1 MHVWKKIQALL
12 WKILRVMIKY
22 QLKCRSEICSEEKEF
37 DGWFK
42 SIEAYEKQKL
52 QRLINCPICGSDK
65 VEKLLTAPSL
75 KTNTNKISNV
85 QDKFKNSTNDGSFLG
100 NINSD
105 SISTLLRTLKKE
117 VQKNSTFVGNEF
129 VSQVRSMKKGK
140 IIEKPIHGHGTNK
153 EIKEL
158 RDEGID
164 VINIPWI
171 PDDH

>member
-1 MHVWKKIQALL
+1 
-12 WKILRVMIKY
+12 MIKY
-22 QLKCRSEICSEEKEF
+22 QLKCKSGFCFNEKEF
-37 DGWFK
+37 DGWFQ

-75 KTNTNKISNV
+75 KTNKIKTADIKDE
-85 QDKFKNSTNDGSFLG
+85 QFKNSKNNETFLG
-100 NINSD
+100 NPDTDN
-105 SISTLLRTLKKE
+105 ISTLLRTLKKE

-129 VSQVRSMKKGK
+129 VSQVRSMREGK
-140 IIEKPIHGHGTNK
+140 IKEKPVHGHGTNK

-164 VINIPWI
+164 IINIPWI
-171 PDDH
+171 SEDH

>member
-1 MHVWKKIQALL
+1 
-12 WKILRVMIKY
+12 MIKY
-22 QLKCRSEICSEEKEF
+22 QLKCRSKICSDQKEF

-42 SIEAYEKQKL
+42 NIEAYEKQKQ

-75 KTNTNKISNV
+75 KTNKNKTSDIK
-85 QDKFKNSTNDGSFLG
+85 DKQFNNYKNNETFLG
-100 NINSD
+100 NVDSD
-105 SISTLLRTLKKE
+105 NITTLLRTLKKE
-117 VQKNSTFVGNEF
+117 VQKNSTFVGNKF
-129 VSQVRSMKKGK
+129 VSEVRSMKEGK
-140 IIEKPIHGHGTNK
+140 IKEKPIYGHGTNK

-171 PDDH
+171 SEDH

>member
-1 MHVWKKIQALL
+1 
-12 WKILRVMIKY
+12 MIKY
-22 QLKCRSEICSEEKEF
+22 QLKCRSNICSDEKEF

-42 SIEAYEKQKL
+42 SIDAYEKQKL

-75 KTNTNKISNV
+75 KTNKNKTSDIK
-85 QDKFKNSTNDGSFLG
+85 DKQFKNSKKNETFLG
-100 NINSD
+100 NLDSD
-105 SISTLLRTLKKE
+105 NISTLLRTLKKE

-129 VSQVRSMKKGK
+129 VSQVRSMKEGK
-140 IIEKPIHGHGTNK
+140 IKEKPIHGHGTNK

-158 RDEGID
+158 RNEGID

-171 PDDH
+171 SEDH

>member
-1 MHVWKKIQALL
+1 
-12 WKILRVMIKY
+12 MIKY
-22 QLKCRSEICSEEKEF
+22 KLKCRSKICSDEKEF

-42 SIEAYEKQKL
+42 SIEAYEKQKH

-75 KTNTNKISNV
+75 KTNKNKTSDIED
-85 QDKFKNSTNDGSFLG
+85 QHLKNAKNNDIFLG
-100 NINSD
+100 NVASD
-105 SISTLLRTLKKE
+105 NISTLLRTIKKE

-129 VSQVRSMKKGK
+129 VSQVRSMKEGK
-140 IIEKPIHGHGTNK
+140 IKEKPIHGHGTNK

-164 VINIPWI
+164 VVNIPWI
-171 PDDH
+171 SEDH

>member
-1 MHVWKKIQALL
+1 
-12 WKILRVMIKY
+12 MIKY
-22 QLKCRSEICSEEKEF
+22 QLKCRSKICSDEKEF

-42 SIEAYEKQKL
+42 SIDAYEKQKL

-65 VEKLLTAPSL
+65 VEKLLTTPSL
-75 KTNTNKISNV
+75 KTNKNKTSDIK
-85 QDKFKNSTNDGSFLG
+85 DKLFKNSKKNETFLG
-100 NINSD
+100 NVD
-105 SISTLLRTLKKE
+105 SENISTLLRTLKKE

-129 VSQVRSMKKGK
+129 FSQVRSMKEGK
-140 IIEKPIHGHGTNK
+140 IKEKPIHGHGTNK

-171 PDDH
+171 SEDH

>member
-1 MHVWKKIQALL
+1 
-12 WKILRVMIKY
+12 MIKY
-22 QLKCRSEICSEEKEF
+22 QLNCRSKICSEEKEF

-42 SIEAYEKQKL
+42 SIDAYEKQKL

-75 KTNTNKISNV
+75 KTNKNKTSDIK
-85 QDKFKNSTNDGSFLG
+85 DKQFKNSKNNETFLG
-100 NINSD
+100 NVNLNH
-105 SISTLLRTLKKE
+105 ISTLLRTLKKE

-129 VSQVRSMKKGK
+129 VSKVRSMKEGK
-140 IIEKPIHGHGTNK
+140 IKEKPIHGHGTNK

-171 PDDH
+171 SDDH

>member
-1 MHVWKKIQALL
+1 
-12 WKILRVMIKY
+12 MIKY
-22 QLKCRSEICSEEKEF
+22 QLKCRSKICSEEKEF

-42 SIEAYEKQKL
+42 SIDAYEKQKL

-65 VEKLLTAPSL
+65 VEKLLTTPSL
-75 KTNTNKISNV
+75 KTNKNKTSDIK
-85 QDKFKNSTNDGSFLG
+85 DKLFKNSKKNETFLG
-100 NINSD
+100 NVDSD
-105 SISTLLRTLKKE
+105 NISTLLRTLKKE

-129 VSQVRSMKKGK
+129 VSQVRSMKEGK
-140 IIEKPIHGHGTNK
+140 IKEKPIHGHGTNK

-171 PDDH
+171 SEDH

>member
-1 MHVWKKIQALL
+1 
-12 WKILRVMIKY
+12 MIKY
-22 QLKCRSEICSEEKEF
+22 RLNCKSKICSDKKEF
-37 DGWFK
+37 DGWFQ

-52 QRLINCPICGSDK
+52 QKLINCPICGSDK

-75 KTNTNKISNV
+75 KTNKNKTSDTK
-85 QDKFKNSTNDGSFLG
+85 DKQFKNFKNNETFLG
-100 NINSD
+100 NVGSD
-105 SISTLLRTLKKE
+105 NISTLLRTLKKE

-129 VSQVRSMKKGK
+129 VSQVRSMKEGK
-140 IIEKPIHGHGTNK
+140 IKEKPIHGHGTNK

-171 PDDH
+171 SDDH

>member
-1 MHVWKKIQALL
+1 
-12 WKILRVMIKY
+12 MIKY
-22 QLKCRSEICSEEKEF
+22 QLKCRSKICSDEKEF

-42 SIEAYEKQKL
+42 SIDAYEKQKL

-65 VEKLLTAPSL
+65 IEKLLTTPSL
-75 KTNTNKISNV
+75 KTNKNKTSDIK
-85 QDKFKNSTNDGSFLG
+85 DKLFKNSKKNETFLG
-100 NINSD
+100 NVDSD
-105 SISTLLRTLKKE
+105 NISTLLRTLKKE

-129 VSQVRSMKKGK
+129 VSQVRSMKEGK
-140 IIEKPIHGHGTNK
+140 IKEKPIHGHGTNK

-171 PDDH
+171 SEDH

>member
-1 MHVWKKIQALL
+1 
-12 WKILRVMIKY
+12 MIKY
-22 QLKCRSEICSEEKEF
+22 KLKCRSKICSDEKEF

-75 KTNTNKISNV
+75 KTNKNKTSDI
-85 QDKFKNSTNDGSFLG
+85 KNKQFINSKKNETFLG
-100 NINSD
+100 NVDSD
-105 SISTLLRTLKKE
+105 NISTLLRTLKKE

-129 VSQVRSMKKGK
+129 VSQVRSMKEGK
-140 IIEKPIHGHGTNK
+140 IKEKPIHGHGTNK

-171 PDDH
+171 SEDH